1 MQGRFDY
8 NDIHSNKLAG
18 VWIKN
23 YASTVFRKN
32 KVHHGKD
39 VGFFV
44 FQDGQVRERKEGR
57 ERESVWERYMEGGRE
72 RERKRERGKERR
84 AALFISISLSL
95 QGVLEENDIH
105 RNRIAGIEIKNDAN
119 PIITRCLIHH
129 GSTGGVYVHDKVC

>member
-1 MQGRFDY
+1 MHYLQGRFDY

-23 YASTVFRKN
+23 YASPVFRKN

-44 FQDGQVRERKEGR
+44 FQDGQVRERKKGR
-57 ERESVWERYMEGGRE
+57 ERESVGEIHGGRE
-72 RERKRERGKERR
+72 KEREGERR
-84 AALFISISLSL
+84 AASFISFSLSL

>member
-23 YASTVFRKN
+23 YASPVFRKN

-44 FQDGQVRERKEGR
+44 FQDGQVRERKKGR
-57 ERESVWERYMEGGRE
+57 ERESVWERYMEGERE
-72 RERKRERGKERR
+72 RER
-84 AALFISISLSL
+84 S
-95 QGVLEENDIH
+95 
-105 RNRIAGIEIKNDAN
+105 
-119 PIITRCLIHH
+119 CLIHFFFFITP
-129 GSTGGVYVHDKVC
+129 GSIGRERYP